1 MDIIISG
8 ANGRMG
14 RMLTE
19 TAKAGQAAGKPWN
32 IAARVDISLEKDP
45 AAGTF
50 SAPDQFTGSADVV
63 IDFSSHAA
71 TKTLTEYCLARSL
84 PLVVATTGQT
94 GEELELIR
102 AASAKIPVFLSA
114 NMSLGVALVADLVR
128 RAALVLPDAEIEI
141 LEHHH
146 DQKLDVPSGTALL
159 LASRITEVRPDS
171 PLVVGRHENG
181 RRSPREIG
189 IHSLR
194 YGSEVG
200 THEVLFSTGR
210 ETVTL
215 RHKAED
221 RSLFAQGAL
230 TAAAF
235 LIGKAP
241 GLYDMR
247 DLVKQGAAR

>member
-14 RMLTE
+14 RMLAE
-19 TAKAGQAAGKPWN
+19 TAKAAQANGKPYH
-32 IAARVDISLEKDP
+32 IAARVDISLETDP
-45 AAGTF
+45 AAGTY
-50 SAPDQFTGSADVV
+50 AALEQFTGKADVV
-63 IDFSSHAA
+63 VDFSNHAA
-71 TKTLTEYCLARSL
+71 TKALTDYCLARSL
-84 PLVVATTGQT
+84 PVVIATTGQT
-94 GEELELIR
+94 EEELALIR
-102 AASAKIPVFLSA
+102 AAGAKIPIFLSA
-114 NMSLGVALVADLVR
+114 NMSLGVALLADLVKK
-128 RAALVLPDAEIEI
+128 AVSVLPDAEIEI

-159 LASRITEVRPDS
+159 LAKRIAEVRPDS

-181 RRSPREIG
+181 KRSPKEIG

-200 THEVLFSTGR
+200 THEVILSMGN

-215 RHKAED
+215 KHKAED

-230 TAAAF
+230 AAAAF
-235 LIGKAP
+235 IIGKGP

-247 DLVKQGAAR
+247 DIVG